1 MIHISNLKKCII
13 GIRHIVKILV
23 ILIISAI
30 LILGIIKITY
40 KQTYSVSLNG
50 EIIGYTQDKVNLQ
63 KRINDYINKGN
74 GDNIAFVELKE
85 MPEYEACLL
94 KNDIQTNDDEIFEK
108 VASSGTTYYK
118 YYAVTE
124 ENEEKAYVKE
134 FADAESIVNQLK
146 EKNSTNSD
154 KIGIVEKYSTE
165 QAEYKTVE
173 TAVTELYK
181 EKKVEVA
188 QTKTPTKPKA
198 TYTGPSVTTDLGV
211 SLVKPVSG
219 VISSRFGIR
228 SRDNHKGLDIAAPK
242 GTAIK
247 AAASGTVIFSGYGS
261 NGNGYSG
268 YGNTV
273 AIKSNSS
280 LTILYAHCSA
290 LYVKSGQTVSQG
302 EVIAAVGS
310 TGISTGNHLHFE
322 IRYNGRQIDPQNY
335 LY

>member
-1 MIHISNLKKCII
+1 MIKISKLKKCII
-13 GIRHIVKILV
+13 GIRHIVKILI
-23 ILIISAI
+23 ILVVAII
-30 LILGIIKITY
+30 LILGIIKITH

-50 EIIGYTQDKVNLQ
+50 EVIGYTQDKVALQ
-63 KRINDYINKGN
+63 KRINDYINSGN
-74 GDNIAFVELKE
+74 GENIAFVEVNE
-85 MPEYEACLL
+85 MPEYEVCLL
-94 KNDIQTNDDEIFEK
+94 KNGIETNDQEIFEK
-108 VASSGTTYYK
+108 VTSSGTTYYK

-146 EKNSTNSD
+146 EKKSTNSD
-154 KIGIVEKYSTE
+154 KLGIVEKYSTTP
-165 QAEYKTVE
+165 AEYKTIE
-173 TAVTELYK
+173 TAVSELYK
-181 EKKVEVA
+181 EKKVVVA
-188 QTKTPTKPKA
+188 KNTTKPKA
-198 TYTGPSVTTDLGV
+198 QYTGPSVKTDLGI
-211 SLVKPVSG
+211 SLIKPVSG

-247 AAASGTVIFSGYGS
+247 AAASGTVIFSGYGA

-280 LTILYAHCSA
+280 VTILYAHCTS
-290 LYVKSGQTVSQG
+290 LYVKKGQTVSQG
-302 EVIAAVGS
+302 EVIASVGS

-322 IRYNGRQIDPQNY
+322 IRYNGKAIDPQNY
-335 LY
+335 IY